1 MAELIIGLQG
11 SGKSFNATHRI
22 FTEKDKYDKILT
34 DIDGLKVH
42 DNVYALDFP
51 SFIVKAIKPCYEMLV
66 KDIDS
71 YKDVED
77 LTEEQIFKLITS
89 NNSSFQDAIDYL
101 KRIYVLPQNASK
113 ENRILLIVDEAQN
126 YFGKT
131 VKLNAFLLWFITQH
145 RHLYMEIYLITQ
157 DHTLIRPDYKLFNI
171 IYKAL
176 PPAKQVINGSF
187 IYKQYAGF
195 PLNDDNFVKRVVL
208 KKDEKVFDMYESG
221 DKVESPNVLKKFIVL
236 FIIFASMLV
245 GGIYYF
251 TSVYGHTSTTAIE
264 SKKQITSTKNIPKTE
279 YSQSRNKT
287 TTYEHDEGDKFYTFV
302 LFEDRFSILTYNIN
316 SPMPLT
322 LFYYIKKHYFVK
334 VIDVVTH
341 DRYHTSVYVIAN
353 SSLEKLLNIS
363 KDKSSQLSQ
372 GVENA
377 ISLH

>member
-22 FTEKDKYDKILT
+22 FTDKDKYDKILT

-71 YKDVED
+71 YEDVED

-89 NNSSFQDAIDYL
+89 NNTSFQNAIDYL

-195 PLNDDNFVKRVVL
+195 PLNDDNFVKRIVL

-221 DKVESPNVLKKFIVL
+221 DKVESPNVLKKFIIL
-236 FIIFASMLV
+236 FIVFASMLG

-251 TSVYGHTSTTAIE
+251 TSVYGHTSTKTIE
-264 SKKQITSTKNIPKTE
+264 AKKQTTNSNDPPKIKYSHTQSKNI
-279 YSQSRNKT
+279 
-287 TTYEHDEGDKFYTFV
+287 TYEHDEDDKLYTLVVFK
-302 LFEDRFSILTYNIN
+302 DRFYIQGIGDTDDY
-316 SPMPLT
+316 PLK
-322 LFYYIKKHYFVK
+322 LLLYIKDNYFK
-334 VIDVVTH
+334 TVIDKIKR
-341 DRYHTSVYVIAN
+341 DDFHTVIYAICN
-353 SSLEKLLNIS
+353 SSLENLFKKE
-363 KDKSSQLSQ
+363 KDTKQSFGEQTD
-372 GVENA
+372 VTA
-377 ISLH
+377 VF